1 MSFEMK
7 YNKNGDPISQPMP
20 QQEVAQPEAAQL
32 EQQLEVLQSTEPQ
45 EEVEQPVDAAHTVEE
60 VKELVEEKKTS
71 SRSPQES
78 WKILRQKAEQAER
91 ERDEALRIAQ
101 EMQEKLLGKKNVAA
115 ESDEEEL
122 SIDDDALLEG
132 KHLKKVTQY
141 VKKLEHELKQ
151 QQQQAALM
159 AVEVKLKAQYPDFD
173 KVVSTENLQSLRA
186 VYPEIAATINASPDL
201 YNKAVSAYTMLKK
214 LGIAQDESYVEQ
226 KVLAQRN
233 AVKPKPSV
241 SIAPQQGESPLSRAN
256 AFANGL
262 TEDLKKQ
269 LLKEMMEARR

>member
-1 MSFEMK
+1 MSFEIK
-7 YNKNGDPISQPMP
+7 YDKNGDPIPQPMP

-32 EQQLEVLQSTEPQ
+32 EQQLEVLQSAEPQ

-101 EMQEKLLGKKNVAA
+101 EMQEKLLGKKNVAV
-115 ESDEEEL
+115 EPDEEEF

-132 KHLKKVTQY
+132 KHLKKVTKY

-269 LLKEMMEARR
+269 LLKEMMESRR